1 MTSETRNRR
10 QFLRAGLPAALSCG
24 VILAGCSDSNADTA
38 LQWRMKCSWAKD
50 MPGLYAS
57 AQRLV
62 DRINAQ
68 TQGRLKINL
77 VSADQDGFRV
87 FDQVAAG
94 EFEMGY
100 STPLFWAGKS
110 AACALFAGA
119 PFGLTGTELNQWLLA
134 GEGLPLWRELYAH
147 FGLLPMPAGNLGAQ
161 MAGWFTREVRGLRSI
176 RGLKIRATG
185 LTAEVW
191 NRLGAQARSVNG
203 DALVAA
209 LKDRTVEAAE
219 WMGPWHDQELGLH
232 MAASNYYFPGW
243 QEPGTNLECLI
254 NKAAFDALAP
264 DLQASVETAC
274 LAVHL
279 EESALNAVRNQQALL
294 NLVGVHKVNVR
305 KLPADVLVAL
315 SQASN
320 SVLSALAEQDSF
332 AKKVYESL
340 TAFREQARQW
350 QRVGEGAFVGAR
362 G

>member
-1 MTSETRNRR
+1 MTSAPKNRR
-10 QFLRAGLPAALSCG
+10 QFLRLGLPALAAAG
-24 VILAGCSDSNADTA
+24 VLAGCSETDTDTA
-38 LQWRMKCSWAKD
+38 LHWRMKCSWHKD
-50 MPGLYAS
+50 TPGLYAS

-68 TQGRLKINL
+68 TQGRLKVML
-77 VSADQDGFRV
+77 VPAQEDGFQV

-94 EFEMGY
+94 EFELGY
-100 STPLFWAGKS
+100 STPMFWAGKS
-110 AACALFAGA
+110 PACALFAGA
-119 PFGLTGTELNQWLLA
+119 PFGLTGSELNQWLLA
-134 GEGLPLWRELYAH
+134 GEGLSLWRELYAH
-147 FGLLPMPAGNLGAQ
+147 FGLLPIPAGNLGAQ
-161 MAGWFTREVRGLRSI
+161 MAGWFAREVRSLRSV

-191 NRLGAQARSVNG
+191 NRIGAQARGVNG

-209 LKDRTVEAAE
+209 LKDRTLDAAE
-219 WMGPWHDQELGLH
+219 WMGPWHDTELGLH
-232 MAASNYYFPGW
+232 TAATNYYFPGW

-254 NKAAFDALAP
+254 NQAAFATLAP

-305 KLPADVLVAL
+305 KLPADVLIAL

-320 SVLSALAEQDSF
+320 AVLTEIANRDSF
-332 AKKVYESL
+332 AKKVYDSL
-340 TAFREQARQW
+340 SAFREQTRQW
-350 QRVGEGAFVGAR
+350 QRVGEGAFVVAR